1 MRPQKLTLKNFMPFR
16 SADGQAQT
24 VDFTNLDLFAI
35 TGPMASGKSSLID
48 AIAWCLY
55 GRTARYGADSK
66 GVISAGETL
75 CEVTLDFTMSGQL
88 FRAVR
93 RTGRTTESGLSELV
107 GDEWIQDASGS
118 ERLTARIEQL
128 LGLDF
133 DSFSKTVVLPQ
144 GRYAEFL
151 SSEPSKRRELLE
163 KILELGVYK
172 RIADRAKEV
181 ETSAKARAET
191 LRDSLARPQ
200 YVGIQ
205 QALVEQRREEL
216 TGTLQYLRAA
226 ETQEELLRGLAQQEE
241 AVTLARTRM
250 TEIQAVSHTRLQ
262 EQEVAQ
268 QHHATA
274 TAHVLMLARSLA
286 SMAAERESVGYDA
299 RRHEILKRAARHVHA
314 YETAR
319 AEAARKDQTLVRIQQ
334 EVAALAQQMVT
345 QEHTVAQAHRAYT
358 DRAAAVQQ
366 EIATS
371 GDVAS
376 LTERLTDAKRWK
388 EVRLEQT
395 RLTTQQ
401 ATLARQLADVQHRVT
416 ALQHQE
422 ADAEQQL
429 HALRQQHDHAREEEH
444 TQGRLELEA
453 QHLGKELQDAARE
466 EKRVAEAITTLQ
478 AEVTTSEQTVRT
490 QQSLLTQAEQHEQ
503 TAFRAL
509 EESRQRHEAAHL
521 RATLTVGAP
530 CPVCQ
535 VSVHEVPFAS
545 PALQTDLAALQQA
558 YDTAK
563 ATATQARQTYQKVEA
578 TVATLRAQHHTLTQ
592 DLADRARTRQ
602 EAQQRFVERFP
613 GFASLATALSG
624 IQSQRQ
630 ELEARVKSLETAIQ
644 AAEKEKQAREQQRG
658 KAQQEEATLSE
669 ALRRTTQQSEAATGQ
684 LHTLATTLAA
694 SLAVNDDP
702 ETVLSARRAVLVQGE
717 QEVKVLERTWRKEE
731 QALSALRTKQ
741 LQLEGQLGVVTTERN
756 AAASQTEREAQATRE
771 TLDVAD
777 AAPLPTLTAVRQ
789 QLDDLVQ
796 KEQRYA
802 LLLQRESQ
810 GQHEHAQAE
819 RRVVELQAELQA
831 RTRAVA
837 ETRQAVQQAEN
848 SLTAAREVLQA
859 ALHNSALPDL
869 GDEGEH
875 LRARV
880 DAMRGQLY
888 ALREQR
894 GRLESDIADLE
905 RRCAE
910 KAQEEE
916 KLRAAES
923 ETRLAAELRKLLGA
937 EFTDYLSEGAV
948 KALMHDASAHLQKL
962 THGRYTFRIDY
973 KPGKRGAI
981 ELLIVDH
988 EDSQRARPTH
998 SLSGG
1003 ETFLASLAI
1012 ALALSQSF
1020 REIATGRAAK
1030 TSTEC
1035 LILDEGFGT
1044 LDREGVQL
1052 VTETLQELRGEEGR
1066 MVGIITHVEEVAAAM
1081 PMRIEVRKGNRT
1093 STVTVS
1099 G

>member
-1 MRPQKLTLKNFMPFR
+1 MRPQKLTVKNFMPFR
-16 SADGQAQT
+16 SADGQAHEI
-24 VDFTNLDLFAI
+24 DFTNLDLFAI

-66 GVISAGETL
+66 GVISAGEVL
-75 CEVTLDFTMSGQL
+75 CEVTLDFTVGQQR

-93 RTGRTTESGLSELV
+93 RTGKTTESGLSESE
-107 GDEWIQDASGS
+107 GDEWIQDESGS

-181 ETSAKARAET
+181 ETSAKARVET
-191 LRDSLARPQ
+191 LRESLARPQ
-200 YVGIQ
+200 YVGVNRAQI
-205 QALVEQRREEL
+205 EQRREEL
-216 TGTLQYLRAA
+216 NRAIQQLQTA
-226 ETQEELLRGLAQQEE
+226 EAQEEVLRGLAQQAE
-241 AVTLARTRM
+241 AFTTARARVTSM
-250 TEIQAVSHTRLQ
+250 QADLQIRLQ
-262 EQEVAQ
+262 ERETSRQNQETAEAQ
-268 QHHATA
+268 VKAL
-274 TAHVLMLARSLA
+274 AHSLA
-286 SMAAERESVGYDA
+286 AVTAERDNVGYDA
-299 RRHEILKRAARHVHA
+299 RRHETIKRAVSHVHA

-319 AEAARKDQTLVRIQQ
+319 DEHARKDQALARIQQ
-334 EVAALAQQMVT
+334 EGDALARQIVM
-345 QEHTVAQAHRAYT
+345 QEQIVERTHRAYT
-358 DRAAAVQQ
+358 ERAAAVQQ

-371 GDVAS
+371 GDVAT

-388 EVRLEQT
+388 EVHHEQA
-395 RLTTQQ
+395 RLTEQRT
-401 ATLARQLADVQHRVT
+401 TLAQQLADAQQRAISLQQQVT
-416 ALQHQE
+416 R
-422 ADAEQQL
+422 AEQQL
-429 HALRQQHDHAREEEH
+429 QELRQQRDRARDEEH

-466 EKRVAEAITTLQ
+466 EKRVTDAVTRLQ
-478 AEVTTSEQTVRT
+478 AEIAAAELMVSQQRTVV
-490 QQSLLTQAEQHEQ
+490 TQAEHHEQ
-503 TAFRAL
+503 AAFRAL
-509 EESRQRHEAAHL
+509 EESRQRHEAIHL
-521 RATLTVGAP
+521 RATLTIGSP

-535 VSVHEVPFAS
+535 VPVQEVPRTAQIV
-545 PALQTDLAALQQA
+545 QTDLVALQQA
-558 YDTAK
+558 YETAK
-563 ATATQARQTYQKVEA
+563 TAAAQATHRQQKAEATA
-578 TVATLRAQHHTLTQ
+578 ATLGAQYQMMLQ
-592 DLADRARTRQ
+592 DLAARVQKRQ
-602 EAQQRFVERFP
+602 EAQQHFVDRFP
-613 GFASLATALSG
+613 GFSSLSAALSG

-630 ELEARVKSLETAIQ
+630 ERGTRAKSLETEMQ
-644 AAEKEKQAREQQRG
+644 AAEKDKLQLEQQRG
-658 KAQQEEATLSE
+658 KVQQEDAKLNE
-669 ALRRTTQQSEAATGQ
+669 ALRRTTQQIEVATQ
-684 LHTLATTLAA
+684 HLSTLAA
-694 SLAVNDDP
+694 TLTAVLATNEDP
-702 ETVLSARRAVLVQGE
+702 ESLLSARRARLLQSE
-717 QEVKVLERTWRKEE
+717 QEVKALEQAWRKEE
-731 QALSALRTKQ
+731 QALSAQRTKH
-741 LQLEGQLGVVTTERN
+741 LQTEGQIGVLTTERN
-756 AAASQTEREAQATRE
+756 AAVSQAEREAQTARE
-771 TLDVAD
+771 TLAVATD
-777 AAPLPTLTAVRQ
+777 APLPTLSVVRQ
-789 QLDDLVQ
+789 QLEDLTH
-796 KEQRYA
+796 KEERYTA
-802 LLLQRESQ
+802 LLRREAQ
-810 GQHEHAQAE
+810 LHQEREQAE
-819 RRVVELQAELQA
+819 RHAIEVRAELQA
-831 RTRAVA
+831 RSRAVA
-837 ETRQAVQQAEN
+837 ETQQAVQQAEN
-848 SLTAAREVLQA
+848 TFAEARGVLQA
-859 ALHNSALPDL
+859 ALQQSALTDL
-869 GDEGEH
+869 GAEGEH

-880 DAMRGQLY
+880 DAMRRQLY
-888 ALREQR
+888 ALQEQR
-894 GRLESDIADLE
+894 GRLEMEIADLE

-910 KAQEEE
+910 KEQEEE
-916 KLRAAES
+916 KLKAAAN

-948 KALMHDASAHLQKL
+948 KALMYDASAHLQKL
-962 THGRYTFRIDY
+962 THGRYSFRIDY

-1020 REIATGRAAK
+1020 REVATGRAAK